1 MKKTRL
7 EVVGKA
13 RRRVDGRAK
22 VMGALRFADD
32 LSAPRM
38 LHCKLL
44 RSPHPHALV
53 EAIDTRKAEEH
64 PGVHLVLSKKD
75 FPVPFGIMPV
85 SIDEFPLT
93 DHARHVGDPVAAVI
107 AVDEQTADQ
116 ALGLIQV
123 RYSPLKTISDPEE
136 ALNNPEPRIHDYG
149 ERGNIHR
156 NQSYEFGDV
165 DEALAKSD
173 HVFEDVFFYQGNT
186 HLPMEEQ
193 ATLAQVEGDGKLL
206 VSTSTQN
213 PHYLHRQLAR
223 VLQIPA
229 AKIRVVATPNGGGFG
244 GKCDPAN
251 HEMVVAKA
259 ALMLGRPVKI
269 CLTREEVFYQ
279 HRGRHP
285 VLMKMRTGVTKDGKL
300 TGMHLQTLLDGG
312 GYGSHGPASTF
323 YTGVLTPVTYELP
336 RFKFEACRT
345 FTNKPACGPKR
356 GHGTPQPRF
365 GQEVQLDKIA
375 EKLKMDP
382 AELRLGIVNK
392 PDSLTANWLRV
403 GTIGLAQCIQ
413 EVVSRSNWKNRYK
426 KQPHGKGLGL
436 ACSTYMCGAGL
447 PIYWNKLPQAGVQL
461 LVDRSGQ
468 VTAFCGATEIGQGSD
483 DVLATIV
490 AEVLGIDTGIVRC
503 VTADTGMTPVDLG
516 SYSSRVTLMMG
527 NAAMEAAEKV
537 RLQLAEAAAE
547 QLEVLPTELVFSNGN
562 VFHPGSSKSMSFLE
576 AIQFAEAKFGTLGSV
591 GSYTPPKPPGKYK
604 GAGVGPSP
612 AYSFSACVVEAEVD
626 PKTGWIH
633 VPKIWIA
640 HDIGRT
646 LNPVLAN
653 GQVIGGVY
661 MGLSEALMEE
671 QAFRRLPEKLSQ
683 ALVHRMPSMLE
694 YKSLTVLDMPEV
706 DVALIEDPDP
716 NCPFGAKE
724 VGQGP
729 LLPVMPALANAVYDA
744 VGVRIDEIPVTPD
757 KVLKALELK
766 NSGKAPRVGPE
777 HFPSVPYPEP
787 VFVATPQEGGDGKET
802 KQEKK
807 RAAAAVV

>member
-1 MKKTRL
+1 MKKKFD
-7 EVVGKA
+7 VVGKS

-22 VMGALRFADD
+22 ATGQLRFADD
-32 LSAPRM
+32 FSAPRM

-53 EAIDTRKAEEH
+53 ESIDTSKAAKH
-64 PGVHLVLSKKD
+64 PGVHLVLVKQD

-85 SIDEFPLT
+85 SVDEYPLT

-107 AVDEQTADQ
+107 AVDEQVATE
-116 ALGLIQV
+116 ALALIQV
-123 RYSPLKTISDPEE
+123 RFSPLKTISDPVE
-136 ALNNPEPRIHDYG
+136 ALQNPEPRIHDYG

-165 DEALAKSD
+165 DEALARSD

-186 HLPMEEQ
+186 HLPMEQQ

-206 VSTSTQN
+206 VTSSTQN

-223 VLQIPA
+223 VLQMPGS
-229 AKIRVVATPNGGGFG
+229 KIRVIAAPNGGGFG

-259 ALMLGRPVKI
+259 ALVLGRPVKI

-285 VLMKMRTGVTKDGKL
+285 VLMKLRTGVTRDGRL

-375 EKLKMDP
+375 EKLGIDP
-382 AELRLGIVNK
+382 AELRLGIVTK
-392 PDSLTANWLRV
+392 PESLTANWLKV
-403 GTIGLAQCIQ
+403 GSTGLAECIR
-413 EVVSRSNWKNRYK
+413 EVVARSEWKK
-426 KQPHGKGLGL
+426 KFRKMGQGKGVGL

-447 PIYWNKLPQAGVQL
+447 PIYWNKLPHSGVQL
-461 LVDRSGQ
+461 LLDRSGQ
-468 VTAFCGATEIGQGSD
+468 VTVFCGATEIGQGSD
-483 DVLATIV
+483 DVLAAIV
-490 AEVLGIDTGIVRC
+490 AEVLGIDTGEVRC
-503 VTADTGMTPVDLG
+503 VTGDTGMTPVDLG
-516 SYSSRVTLMMG
+516 SYSSRVTIMMG
-527 NAAMEAAEKV
+527 NAALQAAEKV
-537 RLQLAEAAAE
+537 RAQLAEAAAE
-547 QLEVLPTELVFSNGN
+547 QMEVLPSDLLFSGGK
-562 VFHPGSSKSMSFLE
+562 VLHPGSSKSMSFLE
-576 AIQFAEAKFGTLGSV
+576 AIQFAEAKFGTLGAV
-591 GSYTPPKPPGKYK
+591 GSYAPPKPPGRYK

-646 LNPVLAN
+646 LNPVLAR

-661 MGLSEALMEE
+661 MGLGEALMEE

-694 YKSLTVLDMPEV
+694 YKSLTALDMPEV
-706 DVALIEDPDP
+706 DVALIEYPDP

-744 VGVRIDEIPVTPD
+744 VGVRVDEIPVTPD

-766 NSGKAPRVGPE
+766 AKGLSPRVGPE
-777 HFPSVPYPEP
+777 HFPAVPYPEP
-787 VFVATPQEGGDGKET
+787 IFVVTPQEGGDGKET
-802 KQEKK
+802 KREEKK